1 MAFPT
6 KNIHIKNTSFKQV
19 FKTFQFINLGIFGT
33 IILMFLMMRIGAC
46 GYIPD
51 LEEIKNPK
59 SLLATNIYSEDYEL
73 LGSYYIQNRTEVRY
87 EELSP
92 WLVKA
97 LVATEDK
104 RFYEHSGIDFKGTVR
119 AFAKLGR
126 DGGGSTL
133 SQQTAKNLFFD
144 ADRSSKIKRLFQKIK
159 EQYLAVQ
166 LERNF
171 SKEEIVALY
180 FNTVFYNYNAYG
192 IKTAAHTYFNKNQKD
207 LTVEE
212 AALLVGMLKGPSM
225 YNPRLKADA
234 ATRRRNTVLDLMA
247 DQTVITQ
254 GQADSIKK
262 IPIKLNYKSNS
273 TDAGLAT
280 YFRDQ
285 ISIDLK
291 KWISEHPKPDGTK
304 YNLYTDGLQIHT
316 TINSK
321 MQQYAEDA
329 VQQHL
334 KQMQKQFF
342 KEWHG
347 KDPWKTGERANPT
360 LLEKLVK
367 RTALYKQLVEDGLN
381 KRQIERE
388 MELKRPMTIFA
399 YGGDRDTLLSIY
411 DSLRYYKQILQTGFV
426 VLDPKTGFV
435 KAWVGGPDFTYF
447 QLDHVRA
454 TRRQV
459 GSTMKPL
466 LYGAAMDMGMTPQS
480 TVPYDCPNIASNPNW
495 CPAGTGTWPIGTEV
509 TLSEGLKYSDNMI
522 TSQVMKIV
530 GPQALI
536 NMARK
541 LGINSEMDAVPS
553 LALGTCDVSVID
565 MAGAYTA
572 FANRGVYSK
581 PMYITRI
588 TDRNG
593 KVLDEFTPTKKNELS
608 ERTAFCVINMMRG
621 VVTGGT
627 AKRLQ
632 SQYGLRNVIA
642 GKTGTTQSNSDAWFV
657 GVTPNLLGVVWVG
670 CDEPSIHFATTGAGQ
685 GASAALPIW
694 ALFFK
699 KVYADRSLK
708 IRPSDSFDAP
718 DGFTTDTTGALI
730 PVLVDSLS
738 SDDAIAP

>member
-1 MAFPT
+1 MAFQLKT
-6 KNIHIKNTSFKQV
+6 FQIKNTSFQDV
-19 FKTFQFINLGIFGT
+19 FKKFQYFNLGIFGC
-33 IILMFLMMRIGAC
+33 ILLLFLMMRIGAC

-73 LGSYYIQNRTEVRY
+73 LGSYYIQNRTEVRF

-97 LVATEDK
+97 LIATEDK
-104 RFYEHSGIDFKGTVR
+104 RFYEHSGIDFKGTMR
-119 AFAKLGR
+119 AFVMLGS

-144 ADRSSKIKRLFQKIK
+144 ADRSSKIKRLLQKIK

-171 SKEEIVALY
+171 SKEEIIALY

-192 IKTAAHTYFNKNQKD
+192 IKTAAHTYFNKDQKE
-207 LTVEE
+207 LTLEE
-212 AALLVGMLKGPSM
+212 AALLVGMLKGPSL
-225 YNPRLKADA
+225 YNPRLRPESAF
-234 ATRRRNTVLDLMA
+234 RRRNTVIDLLA
-247 DQTVITQ
+247 SQAIITTTA
-254 GQADSIKK
+254 ADSIKK
-262 IPIKLNYKSNS
+262 NPIKLNYRSNS

-291 KWISEHPKPDGTK
+291 KWINEHPKPDGTK

-321 MQQYAEDA
+321 MQQYAEES

-347 KDPWKTGERANPT
+347 KDPWKSGERKNPE
-360 LLEKLVK
+360 LLDKLIK
-367 RTALYKQLVEDGLN
+367 KTAVYQQLKDQGLN
-381 KRQIERE
+381 ERQIERE
-388 MELKRPMTIFA
+388 LSVKRPMSIFT
-399 YGGDRDTLLSIY
+399 YDGDKDTLLSIY

-426 VLDPKTGFV
+426 VVDPKTGFV

-466 LYGAAMDMGMTPQS
+466 LYGAAMDMGLTPQS
-480 TVPYDCPNIASNPNW
+480 TVPYECPNIPGNADW
-495 CPAGTGTWPIGTEV
+495 CPNGTNTWPIGTEV
-509 TLSEGLKYSDNMI
+509 ALSEGLKYSDNMI
-522 TSQVMKIV
+522 TAQVMKIV
-530 GPQALI
+530 GPEALI
-536 NMARK
+536 KMARK
-541 LGINSEMDAVPS
+541 LGINSSMDAVPS
-553 LALGTCDVSVID
+553 LALGTCDVSVMD

-572 FANRGVYSK
+572 FANKGIYTK

-593 KVLDEFTPTKKNELS
+593 KVLDEFFATRKNELS
-608 ERTAFCVINMMRG
+608 ERTAFCVISMMRG

-627 AKRLQ
+627 AKRLS
-632 SQYGLRNVIA
+632 SQYGLRSYIA

-657 GVTPNLLGVVWVG
+657 GLTPNLLGVVWVG
-670 CDEPSIHFATTGAGQ
+670 CDEPSVHFASTGAGQ

-699 KVYADRSLK
+699 KVYADKSLK
-708 IRPSDSFDAP
+708 ISTQSLFDAP
-718 DGFTTDTTGALI
+718 EGLMADTTGAVISI
-730 PVLVDSLS
+730 PTDSSAMTFS
-738 SDDAIAP
+738 SPE

>member
-1 MAFPT
+1 MAFQLKT
-6 KNIHIKNTSFKQV
+6 FQIKNTSFQAV
-19 FKTFQFINLGIFGT
+19 FKKFQYFNLGVFGC
-33 IILMFLMMRIGAC
+33 ILLLFLMMRIGAC

-73 LGSYYIQNRTEVRY
+73 LGSYYIQNRTEVRF

-97 LVATEDK
+97 LIATEDK
-104 RFYEHSGIDFKGTVR
+104 RFYDHSGIDFKGTMR
-119 AFAKLGR
+119 AFVMLGS

-144 ADRSSKIKRLFQKIK
+144 ADRSSKIKRLLQKIK

-171 SKEEIVALY
+171 SKEEIIALY

-192 IKTAAHTYFNKNQKD
+192 IKTAAHTYFNKDQKE
-207 LTVEE
+207 LTLEE
-212 AALLVGMLKGPSM
+212 AALLVGMLKGPSL
-225 YNPRLKADA
+225 YNPRLRPESAF
-234 ATRRRNTVLDLMA
+234 RRRNTVIDLLA
-247 DQTVITQ
+247 TQAIITTTV
-254 GQADSIKK
+254 ADSIKK
-262 IPIKLNYKSNS
+262 IPIKLNYRSNS

-291 KWISEHPKPDGTK
+291 KWINEHPKPDGTK

-347 KDPWKTGERANPT
+347 KDPWKSGERKNPT
-360 LLEKLVK
+360 LLDKLVK
-367 RTALYKQLVEDGLN
+367 KTAIYQQLKEQGLN
-381 KRQIERE
+381 ERQIERE
-388 MELKRPMTIFA
+388 LSVKRPMSIFS
-399 YGGDRDTLLSIY
+399 YDGDKDTLLSIY

-426 VLDPKTGFV
+426 VVDPKTGFV

-466 LYGAAMDMGMTPQS
+466 LYGAAMDMGLTPQS
-480 TVPYDCPNIASNPNW
+480 TVPYECPNIPGNADW
-495 CPAGTGTWPIGTEV
+495 CPTGSGTWPIGTEV
-509 TLSEGLKYSDNMI
+509 ALSEGLKYSDNMI
-522 TSQVMKIV
+522 TAQVMKIV
-530 GPQALI
+530 GPEALI
-536 NMARK
+536 KMARK
-541 LGINSEMDAVPS
+541 LGINSDMDAVPS
-553 LALGTCDVSVID
+553 LALGTCDVSVMD

-572 FANRGVYSK
+572 FANKGIYTK

-593 KVLDEFTPTKKNELS
+593 KILDEFFATRKNELS
-608 ERTAFCVINMMRG
+608 ERTAFCVISMMRG

-627 AKRLQ
+627 AKRLS
-632 SQYGLRNVIA
+632 SQYGLRSYIA

-657 GVTPNLLGVVWVG
+657 GLTPNLLGVVWVG
-670 CDEPSIHFATTGAGQ
+670 CDEPSVHFASTGAGQ

-699 KVYADRSLK
+699 KVYADKSLK
-708 IRPSDSFDAP
+708 ISTHALFDAP
-718 DGFTTDTTGALI
+718 DGLMADTTGAVIAI
-730 PVLVDSLS
+730 PTDSLMMS
-738 SDDAIAP
+738 SSSPE